1 MPSPINNLG
10 PSLGTQGASGKPAQK
25 AVDRG
30 VSPSP
35 VATDGPTSEV
45 GEATRLALAADTDFD
60 KAKVDAIKEALSA
73 GTYVIDAR
81 KIAQNFANLERF
93 L

>member
-10 PSLGTQGASGKPAQK
+10 PSLGTQGPTGKAAPK

-30 VSPSP
+30 VSPSQ
-35 VATDGPTSEV
+35 TGSETSTSEV
-45 GEATRLALAADTDFD
+45 GEAARLAMAADTDFD
-60 KAKVDAIKEALSA
+60 KAKVDAIKEALAA

-81 KIAQNFANLERF
+81 KIAKNFAELEK
-93 L
+93 LL